1 MKEVTIVSDDDIHIM
16 LSWKTL
22 LCSNGKKTY
31 AKRYGNEDFAVPI
44 RCYEW
49 AEVFELIAP

>member
-1 MKEVTIVSDDDIHIM
+1 MMIY
-16 LSWKTL
+16 TL
-22 LCSNGKKTY
+22 CCHEKPYFVVMEKKTY